1 MGKKMAFGKE
11 KRRCESPN
19 FRFLF
24 YVRSVGSATDRKIS
38 RHLSIARD
46 NKTQGVRRLISARNP
61 QSLLGSPRRLQGG
74 QPHRHLC
81 AAQDSLPCGARNLS
95 QYYTPVSCS
104 MAILITTAA
113 ALHCIVSCNFPNPTE
128 VRGHLHDR
136 LSLSSADTPR
146 TRFSRP

>member
-1 MGKKMAFGKE
+1 MDDVDDGKKRWRLGRKNAVARVPIFD
-11 KRRCESPN
+11 
-19 FRFLF
+19 FLF

-104 MAILITTAA
+104 MAIQITTAA
-113 ALHCIVSCNFPNPTE
+113 ALHCIVIVQLSKPN
-128 VRGHLHDR
+128 RGPWP
-136 LSLSSADTPR
+136 SS
-146 TRFSRP
+146 